1 MTRDIVEDRVHPAV
15 LVLLTLLTLSTL
27 LSNSFLLLVTV
38 SCQQLR
44 RGVDH
49 LAIINLSLNGVLASL
64 LVMTPSLA
72 NLYGHT
78 NSVGNFCE
86 SLGFFTSLLLF
97 NSVITSLLIT
107 TERLVTGV
115 CECNLSV
122 GSTWYVSNYRRPTDF
137 ASRTP

>member
-1 MTRDIVEDRVHPAV
+1 MSPTTVEDRVHPAI

-27 LSNSFLLLVTV
+27 LSNCLLLLVTV
-38 SCQQLR
+38 LCQQLR

-49 LAIINLSLNGVLASL
+49 LAIINLSLNGVLASV

-78 NSVGNFCE
+78 NTVGKFCQP
-86 SLGFFTSLLLF
+86 LGFFTSLLLF

-107 TERLVTGV
+107 TERLDISIPLDSKKLHAYTHI
-115 CECNLSV
+115 
-122 GSTWYVSNYRRPTDF
+122 
-137 ASRTP
+137 